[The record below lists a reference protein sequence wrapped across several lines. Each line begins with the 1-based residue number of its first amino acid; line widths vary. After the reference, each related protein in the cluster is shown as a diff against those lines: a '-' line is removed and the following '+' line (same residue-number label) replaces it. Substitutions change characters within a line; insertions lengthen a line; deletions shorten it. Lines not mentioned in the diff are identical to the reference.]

1 LRRNYLY
8 TVYTRAKK
16 YKKTFSL
23 SVQDRLW
30 PRPYMEIKTALA
42 FLLDTF
48 LFGIMSTYATV
59 TVHVDLFYA
68 TQFLTKTARTK
79 IKMIAL

>member
-1 LRRNYLY
+1 M
-8 TVYTRAKK
+8 
-16 YKKTFSL
+16 
-23 SVQDRLW
+23 QDRFW
-30 PRPYMEIKTALA
+30 SRPYMEIKTALA

-48 LFGIMSTYATV
+48 LFCIMSTYTTV
-59 TVHVDLFYA
+59 TVHVDFFYA